1 MELMMDQETYE
12 EKMRLVCMIDKDSP
26 RTRATMLKLGVD
38 NNTEFKVKT
47 FKDFK
52 QIGLTPEI

>member
-1 MELMMDQETYE
+1 MMDQETYE